1 MTTRA
6 LFLDHVEEQFSLGA
20 MERQVD
26 GKHAL
31 DRSLDFPDGGA
42 ESNGSR
48 MQSD

>member
-6 LFLDHVEEQFSLGA
+6 LFLDHVEEQFGLGA

-31 DRSLDFPDGGA
+31 DRSLDFPDGGT